1 LDININMQLTWT
13 HNKAEKL
20 LKCIV
25 FHSET
30 FNQTLYYTTTD
41 GGTTINKY
49 FNDVLINTYVR
60 TPEEDPWENEKQWLS
75 ETYSEHVG
83 VYRPMWHLQE
93 LSEEEYREWES
104 THDWNMAMP
113 IYGIS
118 DDGYYL
124 DRLQRHSH
132 VQEGRDMENIVI
144 DIENKLWIE
153 KDSEGNYYQREWCEE
168 NNSFYNVQPCCVFPD
183 NPGRTLLKN
192 YSE

>member
-1 LDININMQLTWT
+1 MQLTWT
-13 HNKAEKL
+13 HDTAQKL
-20 LKCIV
+20 LKTVV
-25 FHSET
+25 FNSET
-30 FNQTLYYTTTD
+30 YNQELYYTTTN
-41 GGTTINKY
+41 GGQVINKY

-60 TPEEDPWENEKQWLS
+60 TPEQDPWEDEKHWLS
-75 ETYSEHVG
+75 ENYSEHVG
-83 VYRPMWHLQE
+83 VYRPMWHLQD
-93 LSEEEYREWES
+93 LSEEEYAQWEV
-104 THDWNMAMP
+104 DNNWNMAMP
-113 IYGIS
+113 LYGIS
-118 DDGYYL
+118 EDGYYL

-144 DIENKLWIE
+144 DLENKLWIE

>member
-1 LDININMQLTWT
+1 MDININMQLTWT

-93 LSEEEYREWES
+93 LSEEEYRE
-104 THDWNMAMP
+104 
-113 IYGIS
+113 
-118 DDGYYL
+118 
-124 DRLQRHSH
+124 
-132 VQEGRDMENIVI
+132 
-144 DIENKLWIE
+144 
-153 KDSEGNYYQREWCEE
+153 
-168 NNSFYNVQPCCVFPD
+168 
-183 NPGRTLLKN
+183 
-192 YSE
+192 